1 MNMSSAPTADG
12 APPTMPPPAPSGLQS
27 AAVPEWPLLLR
38 IAFRFCVTFF
48 AITTLYLVI
57 EHISV
62 LVGVLMPSVGPIVE
76 GIGETVFLTA
86 YGWATL
92 QLFGANV
99 QYPTLAGFFAYMVTV
114 LLEAGLGTLVWSAF
128 DHRRREYRRAHA
140 WLRIYLRYVLAAVML
155 SYGMFK
161 VIPAQFPPP
170 SLIQLITPLG
180 EFTRMRLLWL
190 SMGASPAYSI
200 FTGLCE
206 VSGALLLF
214 SRRTATL
221 GALIAAASLS
231 NVVALN
237 FGYGIGVR
245 LNSTVYLLMALT
257 LLAPE
262 ARRLADTF
270 ILRPVASAER
280 HFPRDVWMRRSVTI
294 AKLLVIFWMIGV
306 YVSVAYA
313 GRSGGS
319 PVPALYGIYDVEAF
333 TRRGVELPRGD
344 GARWQ
349 RFVVAERDTAAVQ
362 TAAGPVERYTVRHD
376 ALAHTLTLT
385 PLEGRGDSLILHYT
399 HEADGRL
406 LVEGSIRSDA
416 VQAHLR
422 ALDLTQ
428 FPLRQPLR

>member
-1 MNMSSAPTADG
+1 MR
-12 APPTMPPPAPSGLQS
+12 PPVPSGLES
-27 AAVPEWPLLLR
+27 AAEPEWPLLLR
-38 IAFRFCVTFF
+38 VAFRFCVTFF

-57 EHISV
+57 GHIST
-62 LVGVLMPSVGPIVE
+62 LVGFLVPSVIP
-76 GIGETVFLTA
+76 IGERISDNVFLTA

-99 QYPTLAGFFAYMVTV
+99 QYPTIAGFFAYMATV
-114 LLEAGLGTLVWSAF
+114 LLEAGLGTLVWTAF

-140 WLRIYLRYVLAAVML
+140 WLRIYLRYLLAAVML
-155 SYGMFK
+155 GYGMVK
-161 VIPAQFPPP
+161 VIPGQFPPP

-214 SRRTATL
+214 SRRTTTL
-221 GALIAAASLS
+221 GALIVAASMS

-237 FGYGIGVR
+237 FAYGVGVQ

-262 ARRLADTF
+262 ARRLADVF
-270 ILRPVASAER
+270 ILTPVASAGR
-280 HFPRDVWMRRSVTI
+280 HLSRDVWMRRSVTI

-306 YVSVAYA
+306 YVRQAYA
-313 GRSGGS
+313 GRSGGW

-333 TRRGVELPRGD
+333 TRGGVELPRSD
-344 GARWQ
+344 GGRWQ

-362 TAAGPVERYTVRHD
+362 MAAGPVERYRVRHD
-376 ALAHTLTLT
+376 ALARTLTLI
-385 PLEGRGDSLILHYT
+385 PLEGRGESLILRYT

-406 LVEGSIRSDA
+406 LVEGSIRSEA
-416 VQAHLR
+416 VRAYLR

-428 FPLRQPLR
+428 FPLRRPLR

>member
-1 MNMSSAPTADG
+1 M
-12 APPTMPPPAPSGLQS
+12 
-27 AAVPEWPLLLR
+27 PEWPLLLR

-62 LVGVLMPSVGPIVE
+62 LVGVLMPSLIPLGE
-76 GIGETVFLTA
+76 RIGENVFLTA

-99 QYPTLAGFFAYMVTV
+99 QYPTIAGFFAYMVTV
-114 LLEAGLGTLVWSAF
+114 LLEAGLGTLVWTAV

-140 WLRIYLRYVLAAVML
+140 WLRIYLRYLLAAVMF
-155 SYGMFK
+155 SYGMVK

-190 SMGASPAYSI
+190 SMGAAPAYSI

-206 VSGALLLF
+206 VSGGLLLF

-221 GALIAAASLS
+221 GALIVAASLS

-237 FGYGIGVR
+237 FAYGVGVQ

-262 ARRLADTF
+262 TRRLADVF

-280 HFPRDVWMRRSVTI
+280 HLPRDVWMRRGVTI
-294 AKLLVIFWMIGV
+294 AKLLVIVWMIGV
-306 YVSVAYA
+306 YVGEAYVARSS
-313 GRSGGS
+313 GR
-319 PVPALYGIYDVEAF
+319 PAPALYGIYDVETF
-333 TRRGVELPRGD
+333 TRGGVELARGD

-362 TAAGPVERYTVRHD
+362 TASRPVERYRVRHD
-376 ALAHTLTLT
+376 ALAHTLTLI
-385 PLEGRGDSLILHYT
+385 PLEGQGDRLILRYT

-422 ALDLTQ
+422 AVDLTQ